1 MFTSK
6 IGILQILKS
15 HWNVITS
22 RNLQSALMTEK
33 DCLYNL
39 YKTALTDLIE
49 HTSIYAND
57 Q

>member
-1 MFTSK
+1 MT
-6 IGILQILKS
+6 
-15 HWNVITS
+15 
-22 RNLQSALMTEK
+22 RNLQSALLTEK

-57 Q
+57 QQQVF

>member
-1 MFTSK
+1 M
-6 IGILQILKS
+6 LLLKCS
-15 HWNVITS
+15 S
-22 RNLQSALMTEK
+22 RTALLTEK

-57 Q
+57 QQQVF